1 MLLLRFSLFFR
12 GAYMLKEFNH
22 TNISLIPKMDNPS
35 QVNYFLP
42 IKKKNKIGVVWP
54 PHGKIKNK

>member
-1 MLLLRFSLFFR
+1 
-12 GAYMLKEFNH
+12 MLKEFNH